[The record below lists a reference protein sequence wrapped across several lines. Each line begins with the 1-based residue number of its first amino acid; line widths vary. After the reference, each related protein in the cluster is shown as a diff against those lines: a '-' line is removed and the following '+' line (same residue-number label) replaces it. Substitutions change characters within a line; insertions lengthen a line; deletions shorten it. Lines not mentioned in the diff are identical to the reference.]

1 METLSCLVSIAG
13 QGALEERRLRPFLY
27 FFGEKEQLPRFI
39 LVWPFCHF
47 VFSIFASDVKVAASR
62 TFRVLLC
69 DELWL
74 SAINPRADNTVIK
87 VAENSF

>member
-1 METLSCLVSIAG
+1 M
-13 QGALEERRLRPFLY
+13 PFLH